1 MLRIPSLR
9 PRRLL
14 WLSLALALTLLVGV
28 TVQAAG
34 VPTNVVTAQPAATNT
49 IISLGQAANY
59 AILGYNILLHNTDV
73 WDGPV
78 GVGYNNA
85 TGVGEMQVESPGV
98 VHDAPV
104 YKDPSA
110 TITGQTGP
118 ANLMQGIVTQE
129 MDAAFADA
137 MAAYNA
143 ALALTPDYTVN
154 GSINSATTIA
164 ATHGGQ
170 YVIKITGDIKSQL
183 VLTPF
188 PGQTTK
194 FVVILEG
201 TITLGGSDTVGASS
215 AAGAQNV
222 LIVVKGTG
230 STLTS
235 HINNRVYGTMLAPYR
250 GASFHG
256 FAGSF
261 IGGDLEA
268 KFMSDCQIYL
278 VGYETLD
285 FGDAPTAAQSGFSNS
300 YPTTLASNGARH
312 TVVGPSLG
320 SARDAENDG
329 QPTAAADGDDVNG
342 SPDDEDG
349 VTIPALKQ
357 GQVAVLTV
365 NASAAAKLDA
375 WIDWNRDGDWNDAG
389 EQVAANLGLNA
400 SSKAPDMNTPANP
413 AVSAGNNTLNVN
425 VPAGASL
432 GTSYARFRLST
443 AGGLAVTGAASDGEV
458 EDYQVTIQPGGNPAL
473 TVVKEVSVDNQATW
487 EDANLPT
494 GPSTTAEDD
503 VYFRFRVTN
512 TGDVA
517 LSSVILTDS
526 VFALGSCPA
535 IPNPFGVAAVYT
547 CVLGPVPA
555 ISGQHSNT
563 ATASGSFNGI
573 PVQDSDLAHYLGVA
587 PPNSIGDY
595 VWNDIDGDGLQDDGA
610 NRGLNA
616 VTVRLYL
623 DDGDGV
629 YEPGT
634 GDALVGSQDTAGDG
648 NYLFAGLTSG
658 DYWVDVDEND
668 LIGYTQIIGAE
679 SEPQP
684 LFIELLPGEDF
695 TVADFG
701 FAGRGA
707 ISGVV
712 FYDWDESGDQGLGE
726 VGIPNVEV
734 CLYRDTDNDGLVDF
748 GSSPIACQNTLAD
761 GSYIFTNQLPGDYL
775 VVETPPAGLENTTP
789 IIRDVLLIVVGS
801 SGSAPG
807 NDFGHVNFGSI
818 GDFIYLDSN
827 GNGSQDLGESLGIAG
842 VPVTV
847 RNVSTLEETTVTSG
861 ATGLYLVDGLAPG
874 VYEVS
879 APANWPGLART
890 TVSPQTVNLG
900 QGQNYVLAD
909 FGYIAPTAVQL
920 ASFTATAQA
929 GGVVVRWATSYE
941 REQAGFRVW
950 RATAADGVYQAVSGV
965 IEAANSEMGASYE
978 WFDAGAAGRYWYQIE
993 SLPDGQMFG
1002 PVGAEAEQGLTRI
1015 FTPLVF
1021 RRH

>member
-1 MLRIPSLR
+1 MSRAHLR

-14 WLSLALALTLLVGV
+14 WLSLVLALTLLVGV

-34 VPTNVVTAQPAATNT
+34 VPTDAVAQPAATNT

-73 WDGPV
+73 WGGPV

-85 TGVGEMQVESPGV
+85 TGVGKMQVEAPGV

-110 TITGQTGP
+110 TITGNTGP
-118 ANLMQGIVTQE
+118 GNLVQGIVTQE
-129 MDAAFADA
+129 MDAVFADA

-154 GSINSATTIA
+154 GSINSTTTIA

-170 YVIKITGDIKSQL
+170 YVIKITGDIKSKL

-201 TITLGGSDTVGASS
+201 TITLGGSDTVGAAD
-215 AAGAQNV
+215 AAGAKDV
-222 LIVVKGTG
+222 LIVVDGAGT
-230 STLTS
+230 TMTS
-235 HINNRVYGTMLAPYR
+235 QINNKVYGTMLAPYR

-256 FAGSF
+256 FNGSF
-261 IGGDLEA
+261 IGGDLQA

-278 VGYETLD
+278 VGYESLD
-285 FGDAPTAAQSGFSNS
+285 FGDAPTAAQSGFANS
-300 YPTTLASNGARH
+300 YPTTLAANGARH
-312 TVVGPSLG
+312 TAVGPNLG
-320 SARDAENDG
+320 SARDAESDG
-329 QPTAAADGDDVNG
+329 QPSAAANGDDNDG
-342 SPDDEDG
+342 TPDDEDG

-357 GQVAVLTV
+357 GQTAALTV

-389 EQVAANLGLNA
+389 EQVAANLA
-400 SSKAPDMNTPANP
+400 M
-413 AVSAGNNTLNVN
+413 SAGNNTLNVN

-503 VYFRFRVTN
+503 VYFRFGVTN

-517 LSSVILTDS
+517 LSNVSLTDS

-573 PVQDSDLAHYLGVA
+573 PVQDSDPAHYLGVA

-595 VWNDIDGDGLQDDGA
+595 VWNDINGNGLQDDGA

-616 VTVRLYL
+616 VTVRLYV

-629 YEPGT
+629 YEPGA

-701 FAGRGA
+701 FAGRGN

-726 VGIPNVEV
+726 DGIPNVEV
-734 CLYRDTDNDGLVDF
+734 CLYRDADNDGLVDF
-748 GSSPIACQNTLAD
+748 GSSPISCQNTLAD

-775 VVETPPAGLENTTP
+775 VVETPPSGLVNTTP
-789 IIRDVLLIVVGS
+789 YIRDVLLIVVGTG
-801 SGSAPG
+801 GSAPG

-827 GNGSQDLGESLGIAG
+827 GNGSQDLGENLGIAG

-847 RNVSTLEETTVTSG
+847 KNVSTLEETTVTSG
-861 ATGLYLVDGLAPG
+861 PTGLYLVDGLAPG

-879 APANWPGLART
+879 TPASWPGLART

-909 FGYIAPTAVQL
+909 FGYIAPTSVQL
-920 ASFTATAQA
+920 ASFTARAKA
-929 GGVVVRWATSYE
+929 GGVLVRWATSYE

-950 RATAADGVYQAVSGV
+950 RATAADGDYEAVSGV

-978 WFDAGAAGRYWYQIE
+978 WFDVGATAGGYWYKIE

-1002 PVGAEAEQGLTRI
+1002 PVGAEAEQGLARI